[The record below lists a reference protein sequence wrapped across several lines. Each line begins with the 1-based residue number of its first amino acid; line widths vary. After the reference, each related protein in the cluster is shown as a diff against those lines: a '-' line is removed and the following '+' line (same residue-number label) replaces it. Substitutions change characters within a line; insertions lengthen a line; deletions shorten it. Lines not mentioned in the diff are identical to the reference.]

1 MFVNLNMNISN
12 DKIITENKLLAFL
25 VKKIKNLRKSFN
37 KLNKKITSDDL
48 LKNNLNRSLSN
59 LSIELNTIKSTISSS
74 KTYSKSNSST
84 YFKKNNS
91 LDIIRI
97 EPDSN
102 ENNIFKDQNYE
113 IVLPYQRY
121 CYIKNR
127 N

>member
-1 MFVNLNMNISN
+1 MNISN